1 MNNQDEVA
9 QKVANIVLDVYQ
21 YALKNNLDITSR
33 EDVLKALKELNLNDD
48 STEVDTLIQGLVAL
62 DKMTKADVAKREGE
76 KTKLPN

>member
-1 MNNQDEVA
+1 MNSQDEVA

-62 DKMTKADVAKREGE
+62 DKMTKADVVKREGE

>member
-1 MNNQDEVA
+1 MNSQDEVA
-9 QKVANIVLDVYQ
+9 QKVANMVLDVYQ

-62 DKMTKADVAKREGE
+62 DKMTKADVAKRESE
-76 KTKLPN
+76 KVN

>member
-62 DKMTKADVAKREGE
+62 DKMTKADVTKREGD

>member
-1 MNNQDEVA
+1 MNNQDEIA

-62 DKMTKADVAKREGE
+62 DKMTKADVTKKQGE
-76 KTKLPN
+76 KTN